1 MTLQI
6 PPDILT
12 LPATVPAVRSPGSA
26 FRDALAAGK
35 TMPFIGVYDVF
46 SASLAARR
54 FDGVFLSG
62 FSFAASYYGLPDVGF
77 IAWSDLVAL
86 VHRVR
91 ALLPACHLLV
101 DMDDGY
107 GDPEIASHVVKLLEA
122 AGASA
127 VVLEDQQR
135 PRRCG
140 HLDGKQVLP
149 LEEYVSKLRSVLAA
163 RTDLVVVARTDAS
176 GTDEIRR
183 RLRAFEDAGADALLV
198 DGVRDLAFIEEL
210 RREVSLPFAFNQIA
224 GGKSPPRAL
233 ADLAGAG
240 VSMAIYSTPCLF
252 AAQAGIEAALD
263 ELGASG
269 GKLSRAGGEGRSV
282 GLSECAAVLADNMA
296 RRADRSHPRA

>member
-6 PPDILT
+6 PVDDR
-12 LPATVPAVRSPGSA
+12 ASQAVRTPGYGL
-26 FRDALAAGK
+26 RDALATGR
-35 TMPFIGVYDVF
+35 TIPFIGVYDVF

-62 FSFAASYYGLPDVGF
+62 FSFAASYYGLPDMGF
-77 IAWSDLVAL
+77 IAWSDLVAY

-91 ALLPACHLLV
+91 ALLPRCHLLV

-140 HLDGKQVLP
+140 HLEGKQVLP
-149 LEEYVSKLRSVLAA
+149 LEDYVLKLRAVLEA
-163 RTDLVVVARTDAS
+163 RSDLVVVARTDAA
-176 GTDEIRR
+176 GTGEIRR

-198 DGVRDLAFIEEL
+198 DGIRDLAFIAEL
-210 RREVSLPFAFNQIA
+210 SREFSLPLAFNQIA
-224 GGKSPPRAL
+224 GGKSPPCVL
-233 ADLAGAG
+233 ADLADAG
-240 VSMAIYSTPCLF
+240 VSLAIYSTPCLF
-252 AAQAGIEAALD
+252 AAQAGVEDALD
-263 ELGASG
+263 ALSAAG
-269 GKLSRAGGEGRSV
+269 GKLPGAGAGGRSV
-282 GLSECAAVLADNMA
+282 GLGECAAVLADNMA
-296 RRADRSHPRA
+296 RRADRSDPRP